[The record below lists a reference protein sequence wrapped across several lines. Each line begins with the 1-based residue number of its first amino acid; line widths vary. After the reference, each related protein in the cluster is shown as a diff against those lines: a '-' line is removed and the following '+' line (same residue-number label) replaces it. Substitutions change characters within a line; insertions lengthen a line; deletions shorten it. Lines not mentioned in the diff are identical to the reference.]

1 VTIRDGQ
8 LPVPVWRRTKAVF
21 VSGFIRRPIGGPI
34 CLLWTQ
40 GRIIAVISVPP
51 GDPPSRLVRPT
62 LLAIQYPG
70 VYTVAIPDVSRDL
83 VQSPVIVA
91 VNLVRRIQMRTIGI
105 EIRILPAE

>member
-1 VTIRDGQ
+1 VAGECRSVCGGRDPDVSAVTVGTFRPVTIRDDQ

-70 VYTVAIPDVSRDL
+70 VYTIAIPDV
-83 VQSPVIVA
+83 
-91 VNLVRRIQMRTIGI
+91 
-105 EIRILPAE
+105 